1 MKELNNT
8 QIGLRRDR
16 RARGVTVRP
25 DGTEVIF
32 NGCSKVHH
40 DAPYRNAAMREAVR
54 EDSIVATTSN
64 AAASSAANRIRNHQ
78 WRRLTRK
85 QARRFNIAVLLI
97 CMLGFGGA
105 VAWSSSPCAITIDDE
120 PVCYVSSTDNAVKTM
135 KLLAEDNI
143 PNGSAVKAISVGKNL
158 GTRKVIGFDK
168 RIRTPEEAMQYVRDK
183 YLHKNKAEMITAST
197 KVTFEKFNPSPDLR
211 KDDDMLAGQERIES
225 ESISGEQKVTT
236 QYSVRNG
243 QMTGEDV
250 VDVEVI
256 DKGTPAVIYRGTL
269 GLPEGEDWRTYE
281 GMPVYNDGEDLIT
294 DAKHYLG
301 LRYIWGGFNL
311 NKGVDCVGFVVE
323 MYKKFG
329 IKLPHSHAGLRK
341 SGIEVPSIKEAKA
354 GDIICYNGHVAL
366 YMGNGKIIHATRGKS
381 NNVHISNKV
390 NYNKKRHIITI
401 RRIVN

>member
-8 QIGLRRDR
+8 QVGLHRDR
-16 RARGVTVRP
+16 RARGVALRP
-25 DGTEVIF
+25 EGAEIVY
-32 NGCSKVHH
+32 NGCSKVPH
-40 DAPYRNAAMREAVR
+40 DNRYRNAAVREAIR
-54 EDSIVATTSN
+54 EDSVTASTSN
-64 AAASSAANRIRNHQ
+64 AAASSAAGRIRKHQ
-78 WRRLTRK
+78 WKRLTKK
-85 QARRFNIAVLLI
+85 QARKFNVAILLI
-97 CMLGFGGA
+97 CILGLGGA
-105 VAWSSSPCAITIDDE
+105 VAWSSSPCAITINDE
-120 PVCYVSSTDNAVKTM
+120 PVCYVSSTDDAIKTM

-143 PNGSAVKAISVGKNL
+143 PNGSAVKAISVGENL

-168 RIRTPEEAMQYVRDK
+168 RIRTPEEAMQYIRDK

-197 KVTFEKFNPSPDLR
+197 KVTFEKFNPSPDFR

-269 GLPEGEDWRTYE
+269 GLPEGEDWKTYE
-281 GMPVYNDGEDLIT
+281 GMPVFNDGEDLIT

-341 SGIEVPSIKEAKA
+341 SGIAVPSIKEARA

-381 NNVHISNKV
+381 NNVHISNSV